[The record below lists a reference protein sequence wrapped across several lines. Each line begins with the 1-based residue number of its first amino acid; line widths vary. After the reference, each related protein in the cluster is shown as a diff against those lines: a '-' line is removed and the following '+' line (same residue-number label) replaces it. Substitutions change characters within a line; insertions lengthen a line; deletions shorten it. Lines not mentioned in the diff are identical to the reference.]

1 MEGNAMPFVDSDQAR
16 LYFEEVGAGYPIIF
30 VHEFAADCREWEP
43 QLRFFSR
50 SYRCIA
56 YNARGYPPSD
66 VPGNPDH
73 YGWEFAADDIAA
85 VMNGLSIERAH
96 VVGLSMGGYAA
107 LQFGPTAG
115 ILTGAIAGMSQDALS
130 GGIVGVGGLAKT
142 IVGFLA
148 GTLGSQFIVTNPL
161 PRFVVL
167 LLGAALK
174 AIGILGL
181 SAVIDKHGLS
191 IPWRT
196 AWPQMLLTAFVG
208 IILIQAVQAIP
219 GILMR
224 RRLRRGY

>member
-1 MEGNAMPFVDSDQAR
+1 VRAAGTFVAVIVALALQTTVIPFLWS
-16 LYFEEVGAGYPIIF
+16 G
-30 VHEFAADCREWEP
+30 
-43 QLRFFSR
+43 R
-50 SYRCIA
+50 S
-56 YNARGYPPSD
+56 
-66 VPGNPDH
+66 
-73 YGWEFAADDIAA
+73 
-85 VMNGLSIERAH
+85 SIDLVL
-96 VVGLSMGGYAA
+96 VVVVYAA

-130 GGIVGVGGLAKT
+130 GGIIGVSGLAKT

-148 GTLGSQFIVTNPL
+148 GTIGSQFIVTNSL

-167 LLGAALK
+167 LLGAALN
-174 AIGILGL
+174 AICILGL
-181 SAVIDKHGLS
+181 SAVIDRHGLS

>member
-1 MEGNAMPFVDSDQAR
+1 VKAAGMFVAIIVALALQTTVIPFLWSGKSTIDLV
-16 LYFEEVGAGYPIIF
+16 L
-30 VHEFAADCREWEP
+30 
-43 QLRFFSR
+43 
-50 SYRCIA
+50 
-56 YNARGYPPSD
+56 
-66 VPGNPDH
+66 
-73 YGWEFAADDIAA
+73 
-85 VMNGLSIERAH
+85 
-96 VVGLSMGGYAA
+96 VVVVYAA

-130 GGIVGVGGLAKT
+130 GGIIGVGGLAKT

-148 GTLGSQFIVTNPL
+148 GTIGSQFIVTNSL

-167 LLGAALK
+167 LLGAALN
-174 AIGILGL
+174 AICILGL
-181 SAVIDKHGLS
+181 YAVIDKHGLS

-219 GILMR
+219 GILLR